1 MANRKKKLN
10 EEKIAREKM
19 LQIRIEKM
27 QQEAAN
33 DKEEEDKMLETIN
46 KEIKKEY
53 KRIMED
59 RAREKEK

>member
-1 MANRKKKLN
+1 
-10 EEKIAREKM
+10 M

-27 QQEAAN
+27 QQEAAT
-33 DKEEEDKMLETIN
+33 DKAEEDKMLETIN

-59 RAREKEK
+59 RTREKEK

>member
-1 MANRKKKLN
+1 
-10 EEKIAREKM
+10 M
-19 LQIRIEKM
+19 LQFRIEKM

-59 RAREKEK
+59 RVREKEK

>member
-1 MANRKKKLN
+1 
-10 EEKIAREKM
+10 M